1 MYVSVGNCVQIAQA
15 AWGLTVS
22 AGGLTQAWQN
32 LATQLEGDYARIGQ
46 RIRGAAVLCADE
58 TGWRING
65 VTAWL
70 WAFATAQDCYY
81 LSDRHRGS
89 AVVRR
94 VLGTLFA
101 GILITDFW
109 GAYNALEAL
118 AKQKCYFHLFTE
130 LVKVDQRNPSAH
142 WRQFRQYLSR
152 FLQDAVRLG
161 AARQTHPPPVYA
173 RRKAKLHRRLEAL
186 IAASCNDA
194 DAKRLSKRLRRHRH
208 ELLTFL
214 DHDHVS
220 PYNNHAEQQMRTAV
234 LTRKVSQQ
242 NRSAAGA
249 QTHALLLTLFRSA
262 HLQQR
267 NPLEQVL
274 QLATAAISANSR
286 APAAGIPL
294 QQAA

>member
-1 MYVSVGNCVQIAQA
+1 M
-15 AWGLTVS
+15 
-22 AGGLTQAWQN
+22 
-32 LATQLEGDYARIGQ
+32 
-46 RIRGAAVLCADE
+46 LCADE

-81 LSDRHRGS
+81 LIDRHRG
-89 AVVRR
+89 
-94 VLGTLFA
+94 
-101 GILITDFW
+101 
-109 GAYNALEAL
+109 
-118 AKQKCYFHLFTE
+118 
-130 LVKVDQRNPSAH
+130 
-142 WRQFRQYLSR
+142 
-152 FLQDAVRLG
+152 
-161 AARQTHPPPVYA
+161 
-173 RRKAKLHRRLEAL
+173 
-186 IAASCNDA
+186 
-194 DAKRLSKRLRRHRH
+194 
-208 ELLTFL
+208 
-214 DHDHVS
+214 
-220 PYNNHAEQQMRTAV
+220 TAV